1 MGVLRNDEIGEGQI
15 AEDEFLFPDELLEFF
30 EFGEVLRDGLSL
42 YGFVVLVE
50 EQSAHCPSDFVE
62 DRKEAFEFGVV
73 VVILSQELSL
83 APSFD
88 DVPLNGLRL
97 GDVVLS
103 VDKVGE
109 VGEVEPERLLVSFE
123 PLIPVSVVVVLE
135 VDSGVG

>member
-1 MGVLRNDEIGEGQI
+1 
-15 AEDEFLFPDELLEFF
+15 
-30 EFGEVLRDGLSL
+30 
-42 YGFVVLVE
+42 
-50 EQSAHCPSDFVE
+50 
-62 DRKEAFEFGVV
+62 VV
-73 VVILSQELSL
+73 VLSQELSL

>member
-1 MGVLRNDEIGEGQI
+1 MGVLRNDEVGEGQI

-30 EFGEVLRDGLSL
+30 EFGEVFRDGLSL
-42 YGFVVLVE
+42 YGFVVLVK
-50 EQSAHCPSDFVE
+50 EQSTYCPSDFIE

-73 VVILSQELSL
+73 VMVLTQELSL
-83 APSFD
+83 SPSFD

-97 GDVVLS
+97 GDVVLP

-109 VGEVEPERLLVSFE
+109 VGEVETERLLVCFE

-135 VDSGVG
+135 VDSRVG

>member
-1 MGVLRNDEIGEGQI
+1 MGVLRNNEVGEGQI

-30 EFGEVLRDGLSL
+30 EFGEVFRDGLSL
-42 YGFVVLVE
+42 YRFVVLVE
-50 EQSAHCPSDFVE
+50 EQSAHRTCDFVE

-73 VVILSQELSL
+73 VMVLTQELSF

-97 GDVVLS
+97 CDVVLP

-109 VGEVEPERLLVSFE
+109 VGEV
-123 PLIPVSVVVVLE
+123 
-135 VDSGVG
+135 

>member
-1 MGVLRNDEIGEGQI
+1 MGVLRNDEVGECQI
-15 AEDEFLFPDELLEFF
+15 TEDEFLFPDELLEFF

-83 APSFD
+83 SPSFD

>member
-1 MGVLRNDEIGEGQI
+1 MGVLRNDEVGEGQI
-15 AEDEFLFPDELLEFF
+15 TEDEFLFPDELLEFF

-73 VVILSQELSL
+73 VVVLSQELSL

>member
-1 MGVLRNDEIGEGQI
+1 MGVLRNDEVGEGQI
-15 AEDEFLFPDELLEFF
+15 AEDKFLFPDELLEFF
-30 EFGEVLRDGLSL
+30 EFGEVFRDGLSL
-42 YGFVVLVE
+42 YSFVVLVE
-50 EQSAHCPSDFVE
+50 EQSTHRTSDFVE

-73 VVILSQELSL
+73 VVVLSQELSF

-97 GDVVLS
+97 GDVVLP

-109 VGEVEPERLLVSFE
+109 VGEVEPERLLVCFE